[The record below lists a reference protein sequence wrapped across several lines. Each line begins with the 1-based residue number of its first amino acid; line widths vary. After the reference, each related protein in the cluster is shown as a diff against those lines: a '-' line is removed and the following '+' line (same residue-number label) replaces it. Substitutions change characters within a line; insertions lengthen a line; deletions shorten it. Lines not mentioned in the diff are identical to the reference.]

1 RLDLVDGVR
10 LDDPS
15 RLGSHVEHDARVVRT
30 GLEELERGERRGRA
44 ERLVE
49 HVRFEDAVDAEEA
62 HGAAEVVVAHH
73 VPATLLG
80 VDAVRVDRALGVL
93 VAPVGVV
100 AEPEATVLVRCL
112 LHGGE
117 HPRRG
122 ATEVDVEGVLRV
134 DAEGGGELVQPAGE
148 RPRGIG
154 ARYGEE
160 AGTGGHERERLFG
173 REAQGAVEG
182 RRQVHPHAPLLDDD
196 VEELVRGEAE
206 TGAHLLDRRTVVRR
220 DPRQQ
225 RQQAPQPVGSGDATH
240 APSSTMPCSHATRS
254 ARSSGGSSTSAWSR
268 KFSTSA
274 QKPSGLVT
282 GNSITIEPSSRSST
296 TASLPTMLRAIDACP
311 ASIATRPR
319 TGSPSPNCHGSARAP
334 GTATAG
340 TSKLPG
346 APVST
351 APVTRSRRNTRSS
364 SRAWS

>member
-93 VAPVGVV
+93 GARVGVV
-100 AEPEATVLVRCL
+100 AEPETPVLVRCL

-311 ASIATRPR
+311 ASTATRPR

-334 GTATAG
+334 GTATEG